1 MPRLEKRMEIK
12 VKEINAQLKGGSS
25 FCYYAYVLRISGYL
39 GFLRNFPP
47 KGNGQNY
54 CTQTGPTTLQKDRW
68 SLHVPP
74 SPTLKDGVLFV

>member
-1 MPRLEKRMEIK
+1 MEMGSPAARNKIK
-12 VKEINAQLKGGSS
+12 PLAWQS
-25 FCYYAYVLRISGYL
+25 
-39 GFLRNFPP
+39 

-54 CTQTGPTTLQKDRW
+54 CTQTGPTILQKDRW